1 MRISWNWL
9 KQYSDTDLTPEQAAE
24 ILTSTG
30 LETESVEKHEPIKG
44 MLAGVV
50 VGHVLSTAKH
60 PDADRLTVCQ
70 VELGSG
76 EPVQIVCGAPNVA
89 ADQKVMVAT
98 VGTDLHFAD
107 GTSIVISEAIGRS
120 VAAPLPEPAG
130 R

>member
-9 KQYSDTDLTPEQAAE
+9 KQYIDTDLTPEQAAE

-50 VGHVLSTAKH
+50 VGHVRSTAKH

-70 VELGSG
+70 VDLGNG
-76 EPVQIVCGAPNVA
+76 EPVQMRVRRTERG
-89 ADQKVMVAT
+89 
-98 VGTDLHFAD
+98 
-107 GTSIVISEAIGRS
+107 GRS
-120 VAAPLPEPAG
+120 EGDGGHGGYRAALRGWDEHRHQEEQDPRAG
-130 R
+130 KLRQ